1 MEIPQRPARQFLG
14 ETLAINSWADLKPSF
29 EELANREIQSPD
41 ALGKW
46 LQDLSEVEAVI
57 EEDLAWRYI
66 KMTVDTKD
74 EKLTESYQDFVAN
87 IQPEIAPY
95 SDQFNKKLV
104 SSEFVNELTGR
115 AYEIYLRKIRT
126 EIEIYREEN
135 VAITAEI
142 QKQSQEY
149 GAMSAAMSIDV
160 DGEKMTM
167 QAAAAELRKPD
178 RAHREKIWKL
188 SNEVRNENRGKLDE
202 LFSSLVEKRHQIAVN
217 AGFDNYRDY
226 KFQSLGRF
234 DYTKEDCFD
243 FHASIS
249 SEVSPLMGEF
259 QSKRK
264 KRLGVDAL
272 RPWDL
277 SVDPE
282 GNAPLSPFT
291 DTEDLTSGSIEAFKR
306 VDGFCG
312 DCLSTMNT
320 MGHLDLASKDG
331 KAPGGYNYPLYEIG
345 VPFIFMNAVGT
356 QRDLVTMMHE
366 GGHAVHSFLTRE
378 LELTAFQSC
387 PSEVA
392 ELASMSMELI
402 SMDHWD
408 VFYKDPETLLRA
420 KKEHLEDLLAV
431 LPWIAI
437 IDKFQHWIYENHNHS
452 TEDRTIAWLDIY
464 QEFTPDIVDYQG
476 IEDAKASLWQKQL
489 HLFEVPFYYIEYG
502 MAQLG
507 AIAVWRNYKQEPKK
521 AIEQYKDAL
530 ALGYTKSIGEIY
542 ETAGIK
548 FDFSREYVKELVQF
562 VRAELS
568 ALEA

>member
-1 MEIPQRPARQFLG
+1 MEIPTRPPRQFLG
-14 ETLAINSWADLKPSF
+14 EGLVINSWDDLKPSF
-29 EELANREIQSPD
+29 DELVNREINSSD
-41 ALGKW
+41 ELKTW
-46 LQDLSEVEAVI
+46 LLDLSEVEAVI

-74 EKLTESYQDFVAN
+74 EELTKKYQHFVAE

-95 SDQFNKKLV
+95 SDLFNKKLV
-104 SSEFVNELTGR
+104 GSQFVNELTGK

-142 QKQSQEY
+142 QKESQEY
-149 GAMSAAMSIDV
+149 GALSAAMSIEL

-167 QAAAAELRKPD
+167 QAAAAELRNPD
-178 RAHREKIWKL
+178 RDHREKVWKL
-188 SNEVRNENRGKLDE
+188 TNEVRSANREKLDS
-202 LFSSLVEKRHQIAVN
+202 LFTSLVKKRHQIAVN
-217 AGFDNYRDY
+217 ADFENFRDY

-234 DYTKEDCFD
+234 DYTKEDCFA
-243 FHASIS
+243 FHDSIAK
-249 SEVSPLMGEF
+249 EVTPLLATF
-259 QSKRK
+259 QEKRK
-264 KRLGVDAL
+264 KKLGVDQL

-277 SVDPE
+277 AVDPE
-282 GNAPLSPFT
+282 GKDPLTPFT
-291 DTEDLTSGSIEAFKR
+291 DTDELTKGSIDVFSK
-306 VDGFCG
+306 VDGYCG

-378 LELTAFQSC
+378 LELTAFQGC

-420 KKEHLEDLLAV
+420 KQEHLEDLLGV

-437 IDKFQHWIYENHNHS
+437 IDKFQHWIYENPDHS
-452 TEDRTIAWLDIY
+452 TQDRTAAWLRIY
-464 QEFTPDIVDYQG
+464 VEFTPEVVDYQG
-476 IEDAKASLWQKQL
+476 IEEARESLWQKQL

-507 AIAVWRNYKQEPKK
+507 AIAVWRNFKEDPKT
-521 AIEQYKDAL
+521 AIEQYKAAL

-542 ETAGIK
+542 ETAGVK
-548 FDFSREYVKELVQF
+548 FDFSREYVRELVEF
-562 VRAELS
+562 VKEELAS
-568 ALEA
+568 LE

>member
-1 MEIPQRPARQFLG
+1 MEIPQRPTRQFLG
-14 ETLAINSWADLKPSF
+14 ETLAIDSWADLKPSF
-29 EELANREIQSPD
+29 EELSNRDIDSAD
-41 ALGKW
+41 ALKKW

-66 KMTVDTKD
+66 KMTVNTKE

-95 SDQFNKKLV
+95 SDKFNKKLV
-104 SSEFVNELTGR
+104 ASQFVNELTGQ
-115 AYEIYLRKIRT
+115 AYDIYLRKIRT

-149 GAMSAAMSIDV
+149 GAMSAAMSIEV
-160 DGEKMTM
+160 NGEKMTM

-178 RAHREKIWKL
+178 RDHREKIWKL
-188 SNEVRNENRGKLDE
+188 SNEVRLENREKLDD
-202 LFSSLVEKRHQIAVN
+202 LFTTLVEKRHQIALN
-217 AGFDNYRDY
+217 AGFENFRDY

-234 DYTKEDCFD
+234 DYTKEDCFA
-243 FHASIS
+243 FHESIAK
-249 SEVSPLMGEF
+249 ELSPLMGEF
-259 QSKRK
+259 QIKRK
-264 KRLGVDAL
+264 SQLRVDSL

-277 SVDPE
+277 AVDPE
-282 GNAPLSPFT
+282 GNAPLTPFSGT
-291 DTEDLTSGSIEAFKR
+291 DELTTGSIEAFNR

-366 GGHAVHSFLTRE
+366 GGHAVHSFLTRN

-437 IDKFQHWIYENHNHS
+437 IDKFQHWIYENPVHS
-452 TEDRTIAWLDIY
+452 TEERTAAWLDIY
-464 QEFTPDIVDYQG
+464 NEFTPDTVDYQG
-476 IEDAKASLWQKQL
+476 IEESKACLWQKQL

-502 MAQLG
+502 IAQLG
-507 AIAVWRNYKQEPKK
+507 AIAVWRNYKQDPKQ
-521 AIEQYKDAL
+521 AIEQYKAAL
-530 ALGYTKSIGEIY
+530 ALGYTKSIGAIY
-542 ETAGIK
+542 ETAGIQ
-548 FDFSREYVKELVQF
+548 FDFSQTYVRELVDF
-562 VRAELS
+562 VRAELT
-568 ALEA
+568 ALEE